1 MLDRSGIESEVVTHN
16 IIPDDPYQPD
26 EEEDTRYY
34 PPFPSLKFDMLIL
47 KPQ

>member
-26 EEEDTRYY
+26 EEEDTRSND
-34 PPFPSLKFDMLIL
+34 PLPSPKPHIL
-47 KPQ
+47 TLNL